1 MGDPKESVGEE
12 IYEPDPAYL
21 LAVSQADEYLA
32 HHDGMKKLGM
42 DDDIVKAMLKSCGPA
57 LEVYRAMRKAL
68 CELLGLPEIT
78 KLTIGKMR
86 EMDVQ
91 LALPADDGSVRKG
104 PYGYLTLGS
113 PEFVYA
119 RRAVLASLTD
129 ALLVV
134 LNKDRHAQGL
144 GPVNALDYTYYGT
157 SASDFETAVFTLLS
171 YAMYPG
177 GDALLGGARQEV
189 KDLRDLVNKERRRE
203 QGLAQKGISNST
215 LVKLRDSLYVKTKYL
230 LVYGQFA
237 NSVGSGHIYHSV
249 KEGQFPID
257 ARAAPEYLNPLG
269 DTRNSILGKRSI

>member
-1 MGDPKESVGEE
+1 
-12 IYEPDPAYL
+12 
-21 LAVSQADEYLA
+21 
-32 HHDGMKKLGM
+32 
-42 DDDIVKAMLKSCGPA
+42 
-57 LEVYRAMRKAL
+57 
-68 CELLGLPEIT
+68 
-78 KLTIGKMR
+78 MR

-91 LALPADDGSVRKG
+91 LAFPADDGSVRKG

-129 ALLVV
+129 ALLVA

-230 LVYGQFA
+230 LAYGQFA

-249 KEGQFPID
+249 KEGSSRLTLVLLLSTSNRWVM
-257 ARAAPEYLNPLG
+257 RAIVSWVSDLFDTLVSLFFDVLNPP
-269 DTRNSILGKRSI
+269 